1 MKILL
6 YFAIFTSKVIE
17 NALATLRLIV
27 VSNGKRTLGAI
38 LNFITSIIWVITA
51 GIVIINIQSDIF
63 KVIFFCLGSGVGSY
77 VGSYLESK
85 IALGN
90 NLIMCII
97 DKETLE
103 IVDTLRNKGYAVT
116 TIPGYGKDNEKY
128 ILMIFTPRKKRNQV
142 VKDIKTLTA
151 NCMIISESAIPLY
164 GGYTNL

>member
-1 MKILL
+1 MNILL
-6 YFAIFTSKVIE
+6 YFGIFASKVVE

-27 VSNGKRTLGAI
+27 VANGKKWLGAI

-51 GIVIINIQSDIF
+51 GIVLINIRSDIL

-90 NLIMCII
+90 NLLTCII
-97 DKETLE
+97 DKDSLST
-103 IVDTLRNKGYAVT
+103 VDALRDKGYAVT

-142 VKDIKTLTA
+142 VHDIKSLNQ

-164 GGYTNL
+164 GGYTN